1 VTAQP
6 APVNR
11 GRFVLDALSGHGYD
25 ATEPLLN
32 TMSDERPVALFDSG
46 VGGLAILAAVRRLL
60 PGEDLIYYAD
70 RAHFPYGSKTDAELR
85 ARTEQVVGQL
95 LARRA
100 KLIVVAC
107 NTATSAAIDHLRAT
121 FAVPFVGV
129 EPGVKPAVSASP
141 SGRVA
146 VLATEAT
153 AAGARMARL
162 VERFGQGATVR
173 VIPAPELAAAIE
185 RGDLDC
191 DRLLEQY
198 LAPARADGVDTVVLG
213 CTHYGLV
220 RDRVQTIVGPA
231 VRVIDT
237 AEPVARRV
245 AQVLEDHGLGS
256 GRSAGSR
263 VTYLG
268 SGDEREFT
276 LVRERLRRLLPG
288 LP

>member
-1 VTAQP
+1 
-6 APVNR
+6 
-11 GRFVLDALSGHGYD
+11 
-25 ATEPLLN
+25 
-32 TMSDERPVALFDSG
+32 MSDERPVALFDSG
-46 VGGLAILAAVRRLL
+46 VGGLAVLAAVRRLL

-70 RAHFPYGSKTDAELR
+70 RAYFPYGSKSDAELR
-85 ARTEQVVGQL
+85 ARAEQIVAQL

-107 NTATSAAIDHLRAT
+107 NTATSAAIEYLRRR
-121 FAVPFVGV
+121 FDVPFVGV
-129 EPGVKPAVSASP
+129 EPGVKPAIASSS

-153 AAGARMARL
+153 AAGARMASL
-162 VERFGQGATVR
+162 LHRFAREATVH
-173 VIPAPELAAAIE
+173 VIPAPDLAAAVE
-185 RGDLDC
+185 RGDVDC
-191 DRLLEQY
+191 GQLLARY

-213 CTHYGLV
+213 CTHYGLL
-220 RDRVQTIVGPA
+220 RDRVQAVVGPG

-245 AQVLEDHGLGS
+245 GQVLAERGL
-256 GRSAGSR
+256 RSPRCAGGR

-268 SGDEREFT
+268 SGNKREFT
-276 LVRERLRRLLPG
+276 LVRERLRPLLPG